1 MVPNLYIENGW
12 KSPFPSI
19 YKWLFRVPMPH
30 TSIYN
35 WARGPPWRGHTLK
48 YPQMTWQN
56 LHVTRA
62 FYPQKRTAPTW
73 GFVPWFGICPIYV
86 CIYVCEI
93 ILIHIIYIY
102 VYIFQYTVYLSNLPN
117 RSMLLPTSPSSQIL
131 PQLPAVDASS
141 RMTKP
146 PGHRLQWVISRHRF
160 ASLNTLAKL
169 QAAGYRRQW
178 VNGLGSE
185 V

>member
-86 CIYVCEI
+86 CIYVCEF
-93 ILIHIIYIY
+93 ILIHIIYICTY
-102 VYIFQYTVYLSNLPN
+102 SSIQYISLTCQIGPCFSQHHQQVVNLKSSP
-117 RSMLLPTSPSSQIL
+117 PTTGRWCIVENDKTTRP
-131 PQLPAVDASS
+131 PASVSYFLASICVS
-141 RMTKP
+141 
-146 PGHRLQWVISRHRF
+146 
-160 ASLNTLAKL
+160 
-169 QAAGYRRQW
+169 
-178 VNGLGSE
+178 
-185 V
+185 